1 MKRPCTRYLTLA
13 ALCAAALAS
22 SWLVSCES
30 GCTGDLDGP
39 VPPGRTVLAY
49 MASDNDLNAE
59 TSDKIAALCRG
70 RAAARAGEL
79 LIYADTPQGAR
90 LLRALPDGTQQTVAE
105 YGAENSA
112 SPAVLG
118 RTLREVHASF
128 PAPGDGLVFF
138 SHGSGW
144 LPQGALQSPARTLP
158 VATGEHT
165 ASPGSRSMGRDESDE
180 QTPYA
185 EMELEEFASAIA
197 DGSLDFI
204 VFEACLMAGA
214 EVAYA
219 LRDKADC
226 MLASSAEI
234 LSPGFTPVYGSALKY
249 LLDASAPAPECLAAF
264 GSAYMGHVATQ
275 TGVYRSATLSVV
287 DLHEMEPLAAR
298 MAELPTLSVRESD
311 ITDDLQ
317 RFDRPGSYGDSP
329 AVARY
334 FDLEDCAQRL
344 AGETGA
350 LREQLRRTVVWKD
363 QTQRFMVGDD
373 GNYGRYNG
381 FDITAHS
388 GLTVYLPRAELAA
401 LNEAYR
407 RTAWY
412 RAVSGQ

>member
-1 MKRPCTRYLTLA
+1 MKRPCTRYLPLA
-13 ALCAAALAS
+13 ALCAAALLAG
-22 SWLVSCES
+22 CERR
-30 GCTGDLDGP
+30 DEEPP
-39 VPPGRTVLAY
+39 VPAPGRTVLAY
-49 MASDNDLNAE
+49 MASDNDLNGE

-118 RTLREVHASF
+118 RTLRETMNAF
-128 PAPGDGLVFF
+128 PAPGYGLVFF

-144 LPQGALQSPARTLP
+144 LPQGALQSPGRTSSG
-158 VATGEHT
+158 TI
-165 ASPGSRSMGRDESDE
+165 GSRSMGRDESDE
-180 QTPYA
+180 QTPHA

-219 LRDKADC
+219 LRDKAEC

-234 LSPGFTPVYGSALKY
+234 LSPGFTLVYGSALKY
-249 LLDASAPAPECLAAF
+249 LLDASAPAPECLTAF

-317 RFDRPGSYGDSP
+317 RFDRPGSYGDNP

-334 FDLEDCAQRL
+334 FDLEDCAQHL
-344 AGETGA
+344 AGEIGA

-363 QTQRFMVGDD
+363 QTERFMVGDD

>member
-30 GCTGDLDGP
+30 GCTGDPDGP
-39 VPPGRTVLAY
+39 APAGRTVLAY

-118 RTLREVHASF
+118 RTLRETMNAF
-128 PAPGDGLVFF
+128 PAPGYGLVFF

-144 LPQGALQSPARTLP
+144 LPQGALQSPGRTSSG
-158 VATGEHT
+158 TI
-165 ASPGSRSMGRDESDE
+165 GSRSMGRDESDE
-180 QTPYA
+180 QTPHA

-219 LRDKADC
+219 LRDKAEC

-234 LSPGFTPVYGSALKY
+234 LSPGFTLVYGSALKY

-298 MAELPTLSVRESD
+298 MAELPTLSIRESD

-317 RFDRPGSYGDSP
+317 RFDRPGSYGDNP

-334 FDLEDCAQRL
+334 FDLEECVQRL

-350 LREQLRRTVVWKD
+350 LQEQLRRTVVWKD
-363 QTQRFMVGDD
+363 QTERFMVGDD